1 MLTGTEDISETLLH
15 TARVVS
21 NAPFLPERQVNS
33 LREGNYF
40 TIPLHFF
47 TEMTDP
53 RTTAGGLIAGSLL
66 GQIIERRPLQSF
78 VFLTVTISWPAWG
91 ILAVYDLVPG
101 INLAGVLWLLGGL
114 GPPISAIIVLG
125 VSEGIH
131 AAWQLLGRLMIWRIE
146 RRWYAVA
153 VLLPGVVVGVALLI
167 DALVFAVPTPL
178 PSLDLLPLFIG
189 SILANMVIGGGL
201 EEIGWRGFAL
211 PRLQAEYSALTASL
225 VIGVVWIGWHAPLF
239 VVSGVIQA
247 ELAPLPFLVQG
258 IALAVLFTWLYN
270 STRGSLLLVV
280 ILHGAVN
287 AWLTSVWFLRG
298 SVNSTTLWVFAGLLG
313 VAAVSVVVLY
323 GRERLSR
330 HRRQVAETTG
340 SDRAR

>member
-1 MLTGTEDISETLLH
+1 MWEGT
-15 TARVVS
+15 
-21 NAPFLPERQVNS
+21 
-33 LREGNYF
+33 YF
-40 TIPLHFF
+40 PSQIHLF
-47 TEMTDP
+47 TEMTDS
-53 RTTAGGLIAGSLL
+53 RTTTGGLIATSPL
-66 GQIIERRPLQSF
+66 GRMFERRPLQSF
-78 VFLTVTISWPAWG
+78 VLLTVTISWPAWG
-91 ILAVYDLVPG
+91 LLAVYDLVPG

-114 GPPISAIIVLG
+114 GPPISAVVVLG
-125 VSEGIH
+125 ISEGAP
-131 AAWQLLGRLMIWRIE
+131 AARELLGRLTFWRVE

-153 VLLPGVVVGVALLI
+153 VFLPGVVVGVALLI
-167 DALVFAVPTPL
+167 DAVVFDVSTPL
-178 PSLDLLPLFIG
+178 PSLDLLPLFVG

-225 VIGVVWIGWHAPLF
+225 VLGVVWIGWHAPLF
-239 VVSGVIQA
+239 VVPGAIQT

-258 IALAVLFTWLYN
+258 LALAVLFTWLYN

-313 VAAVSVVVLY
+313 VAAVSVVVVY
-323 GRERLSR
+323 GSEHLSR
-330 HRRQVAETTG
+330 HRRQGADTTG
-340 SDRAR
+340 SEEAR